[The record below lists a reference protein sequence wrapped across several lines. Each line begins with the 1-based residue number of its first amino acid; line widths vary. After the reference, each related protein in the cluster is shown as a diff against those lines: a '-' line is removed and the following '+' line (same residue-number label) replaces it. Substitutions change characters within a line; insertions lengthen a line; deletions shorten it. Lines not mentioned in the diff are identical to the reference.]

1 MKLFWLLCAWLLL
14 AGTVE
19 AGDEIG
25 EDRWWHHINPPKSM
39 LGTTGNELFLC
50 DIGKPCKAS
59 YEAVGCYQR
68 MREAMRAMEPFI
80 SGERHIARPMSE
92 AEQDRYFRDKS
103 RVYVQWDRV
112 MRECIQ

>member
-1 MKLFWLLCAWLLL
+1 MKLFLLLCAGLLL

-19 AGDEIG
+19 AGREIG

-68 MREAMRAMEPFI
+68 MQAAMQLM
-80 SGERHIARPMSE
+80 
-92 AEQDRYFRDKS
+92 DRWLEDAKLGNVTFQGGIYPNVKLH
-103 RVYVQWDRV
+103 WDDV
-112 MRECIQ
+112 MRECVRQ